1 MCDHT
6 NEDEDFFNRP
16 ATTSEKGW
24 LAVYVLV
31 VALLLA
37 GTFFA
42 SCTNAPVAQQPT
54 APSLA
59 WTGYLA
65 RNGQPGEHGTAYARV
80 LWLSYLKSYGNLI
93 QPANPDPNDGWVQ
106 LPDGSWWVA
115 FPQVV
120 EWNDLKNLS
129 EIK

>member
-1 MCDHT
+1 MTMKRLD
-6 NEDEDFFNRP
+6 P
-16 ATTSEKGW
+16 K
-24 LAVYVLV
+24 LPYI
-31 VALLLA
+31 LLLWWSA
-37 GTFFA
+37 IMACLSIGTLLVLLSA
-42 SCTNAPVAQQPT
+42 CTVAPVAQQPT

-93 QPANPDPNDGWVQ
+93 QPANPDPNDGWVL

-115 FPQVV
+115 YPQVV